1 MGGTGVSV
9 GSGVWVGVGVGVSV
23 GVGVG
28 VSVGVGVYVGVEV
41 GVWVGVRLGLKN
53 NPAGNSAE
61 ALRASTT
68 HWLLNATVIEK
79 AITRKSAAASQTRA
93 GWRCAVPSAHTRR
106 GRVCSCR
113 RSTGWVSPRAG
124 RGKSR
129 PRWKGAFSPHCAAL
143 RRKRCAAQCIPR
155 RARSLEGLI

>member
-1 MGGTGVSV
+1 M
-9 GSGVWVGVGVGVSV
+9 WVGRGVGVSV

-28 VSVGVGVYVGVEV
+28 VSVGVGVEVYVGVEV

-53 NPAGNSAE
+53 KPAGNSAE

-68 HWLLNATVIEK
+68 HWLLNATVTENT
-79 AITRKSAAASQTRA
+79 AMRKSAAASHIRT
-93 GWRCAVPSAHTRR
+93 GWRCAATPPHARR
-106 GRVCSCR
+106 GWVCSCR
-113 RSTGWVSPRAG
+113 RRTGRVSPRAG

-129 PRWKGAFSPHCAAL
+129 PRWKGAFNPLCAAL